1 MPETLLTKLQRY
13 IKQNNVIPTIYGDFT
28 ISEQLGQ
35 GGTSFVRKATLQDKD
50 FAIKFLLENIAK
62 AEPTPYKRF
71 KQAHLN
77 LLKLSD
83 SGRVLPQYHMETVTL
98 DEDTVLPFILMPVA
112 QGTLKSYIKDLKT
125 KDFDTFKKIFDGL
138 LKCLEVIHSEN
149 IIHRDLKPENIFIYK
164 GRLVLGDFDIAKFDD
179 PSAIKLHNTE
189 QSDRLA
195 NYLFS
200 APEQSQKQFGEITPA
215 ADLYAFGQILHWYL
229 TERTL
234 KGLSQ
239 LHHDEFDQ
247 AYKPYLPIIRKLLA
261 DSPEH
266 RFSSASEVQEA
277 LEKISKQLSK
287 NPEWESIHAVCN
299 FEDDIVRKYGSQY
312 GNREFV
318 REIPTD
324 MINKV
329 MQDLASDPMR
339 YQLWWQMGH
348 SDLHIDQ
355 IEHIQDNKWLIDYT
369 ELNISRLW
377 LYRGVYG
384 AGTSFLAIEF
394 SNDEPTGLYTYP
406 FDYEYE
412 EYAINGDGTLITRTE
427 YDNGY
432 FERDGQVLNTTA
444 PQLRTRYLKG
454 NIMFIAPHSGPLF
467 ENESAFN
474 ALFENYD
481 SSNMIEY
488 FFTQLGTLKRTMLM
502 KKYD

>member
-28 ISEQLGQ
+28 ISKQLGQ

-50 FAIKFLLENIAK
+50 FAIKFLLENIAN

-71 KQAHLN
+71 RQAHLN
-77 LLKLSD
+77 LLELSD
-83 SGRVLPQYHMETVTL
+83 SGRVLPQYHMEIITL

-112 QGTLKSYIKDLKT
+112 QDTLKSHINQLET
-125 KDFDTFKKIFDGL
+125 RDFETFKNIFDDL
-138 LKCLEVIHSEN
+138 LDCLETIHAEN

-179 PSAIKLHNTE
+179 PDAIRLHDTE
-189 QSDRLA
+189 KGDRLA

-200 APEQSQKQFGEITPA
+200 APEQSQKQFEEITPS

-229 TERTL
+229 TGRTL
-234 KGLSQ
+234 KGLSHLNHEEYDPQ
-239 LHHDEFDQ
+239 
-247 AYKPYLPIIRKLLA
+247 YKPYLPILRKLLA

-266 RFSSASEVQEA
+266 RFSSVLEVREA
-277 LEKISKQLSK
+277 LAKISKQLTTD
-287 NPEWESIHAVCN
+287 PDWESIHAVCN

-312 GNREFV
+312 GGGEFV
-318 REIPTD
+318 REIPTQ
-324 MINKV
+324 MINGI
-329 MQDLASDPMR
+329 MQDLASDPVL

-384 AGTSFLAIEF
+384 AGTSFIAIEF
-394 SNDEPTGLYTYP
+394 SNDEPTGLYTDSP
-406 FDYEYE
+406 DYEYE
-412 EYAINGDGTLITRTE
+412 EYAINGDSTLITRSE

-432 FERDGQVLNTTA
+432 FERDGQISKTTE

-481 SSNMIEY
+481 SSNMNEY
-488 FFTQLGTLKRTMLM
+488 CFTQLGTLNKTMIM